1 MQSRGEV
8 FRGEDGKIYL
18 RLNWAKRY
26 ITLASISTLIGLAF
40 KLHDP
45 ENLLGRGVNPGI
57 TAALVPSGTKGV
69 EIGKRHDP
77 LGVPFYNCP
86 TRGVDVV
93 VSVNAIRSEERRV
106 GQECMS
112 QWRREQLT

>member
-1 MQSRGEV
+1 M
-8 FRGEDGKIYL
+8 L
-18 RLNWAKRY
+18 R
-26 ITLASISTLIGLAF
+26 AF

-77 LGVPFYNCP
+77 LGVPLYNCP

-93 VSVNAIRSEERRV
+93 VSVNAIIGGPGGAGNGRSMLVDSLVVERRISLPAHAR
-106 GQECMS
+106 GGAYLAS
-112 QWRREQLT
+112 RE

>member
-1 MQSRGEV
+1 ME
-8 FRGEDGKIYL
+8 L
-18 RLNWAKRY
+18 HKRFHP
-26 ITLASISTLIGLAF
+26 LASISTLIGLAF

-86 TRGVDVV
+86 TRGGEVV
-93 VSVNAIRSEERRV
+93 VSVNAIIGEPGGDGNGWRQLMESLTV
-106 GQECMS
+106 G
-112 QWRREQLT
+112 R